1 MCDGDCR
8 EFKDKDC
15 PFDKWH
21 INEWSFR
28 RCPKQYVTD
37 DMTGWLRAYQ
47 MFKRGYL
54 PNDKAGWLNQA
65 NKFIE
70 IVEFIDIQLERY
82 RSEMEKKAHG

>member
-28 RCPKQYVTD
+28 RCPKQYVTE
-37 DMTGWLRAYQ
+37 DMTLWFNAFQ
-47 MFKRGYL
+47 MFKAGFL
-54 PNDKAGWLNQA
+54 PNAGGWLCQTQ
-65 NKFIE
+65 KFIE
-70 IVEFIDIQLERY
+70 VVLFIDTQMKRY
-82 RSEMEKKAHG
+82 ENEVAKNGRQ